1 MSERVQRL
9 AKAFDCWRGRIL
21 RDGFVHFEHEG
32 GVGKSGRVPVKFAPY
47 RSACSCH
54 LLAGA
59 CGEQRLFAPVS
70 RAACGHQYKRQPHS
84 MSAYRQ
90 VCSPPGDRPIR
101 TMSRASGDWQWGG
114 SGRSGRYVI
123 VGMPSRPSARAKAGF
138 TVSKSRWTVGTIG
151 SCRTAKN
158 ADVADARRRGQATA
172 TTHQA
177 HVALTLSPL

>member
-101 TMSRASGDWQWGG
+101 TMSRASGDWQWRG

-123 VGMPSRPSARAKAGF
+123 VGMPSPARTRFGRGSPCQKAG
-138 TVSKSRWTVGTIG
+138 TTIG
-151 SCRTAKN
+151 IIGACRTAFSCGSPN
-158 ADVADARRRGQATA
+158 HEARHAGLDPASRFLRR
-172 TTHQA
+172 
-177 HVALTLSPL
+177 